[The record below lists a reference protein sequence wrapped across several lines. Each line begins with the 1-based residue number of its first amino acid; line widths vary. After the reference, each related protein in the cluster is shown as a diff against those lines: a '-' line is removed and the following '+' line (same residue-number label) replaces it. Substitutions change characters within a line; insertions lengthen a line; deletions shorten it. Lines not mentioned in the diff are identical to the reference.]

1 MAHLARA
8 AIARRIQKP
17 RVFVAD
23 IPSRD
28 GIHLANLSIE
38 HSNAVDRGYEGP
50 ISAIGMRDEHAI
62 ESGRSQ
68 PRPNSSNLAHL
79 LDTVAVKE
87 LLLIGDDNIVYAVE
101 QLNERTHRGSTQ
113 PRYLRIGT
121 FGADAAQKHRRHH
134 DVSEGGKS

>member
-1 MAHLARA
+1 
-8 AIARRIQKP
+8 
-17 RVFVAD
+17 
-23 IPSRD
+23 
-28 GIHLANLSIE
+28 
-38 HSNAVDRGYEGP
+38 
-50 ISAIGMRDEHAI
+50 MRDEHAI

-68 PRPNSSNLAHL
+68 LRPNSSNLAHL

-134 DVSEGGKS
+134 DVSEGGKSNDEDTFRHSLTLERVTGSDGVAAVSSDPNAPTQIAAASGQAPLIV